1 MAYISVAKA
10 TEYFTGTRNLAE
22 WNAIDD
28 ANKGNLLQRASQR
41 IESVPF
47 EDDNP
52 NRTSARY
59 DDSDDTIPLLLLTA
73 ATKHLSLIHI

>member
-47 EDDNP
+47 KDDNP
-52 NRTSARY
+52 NRTSPNTVSY
-59 DDSDDTIPLLLLTA
+59 THLTLP
-73 ATKHLSLIHI
+73 TTPYV